1 MIFTIQVLENGTRSV
16 SVGVGV
22 SQKGAVQC
30 RPQVLNSKF
39 TIITQHQVLDAMTGN
54 MVDLRTVAGSGRGVQ
69 ESCVFDGIPRQIPRS
84 GLQM

>member
-54 MVDLRTVAGSGRGVQ
+54 MVEAFGEARFAYCCRFRAWCSGVMR
-69 ESCVFDGIPRQIPRS
+69 F
-84 GLQM
+84 